1 MNKTHLQETE
11 CFSGLISRQHLQLM
25 QVKKLQNQN
34 RILIFSQLFTEFS
47 SLVTFFK
54 IFKFISRD
62 ATEKTEAWSEQKKAS
77 NLSQDQRNQTSK
89 RLKLKNS
96 WIRSRSKSSEVNPE
110 VNKNFVKRRQVKL
123 RLFRSQKKTRQN
135 EVGQKNL
142 WKLVVKSL
150 GKT

>member
-1 MNKTHLQETE
+1 
-11 CFSGLISRQHLQLM
+11 M

-77 NLSQDQRNQTSK
+77 NLRNHLVK
-89 RLKLKNS
+89 INGIKLQNDWNWKIREFEAAQKVRK
-96 WIRSRSKSSEVNPE
+96 WIQNNNDICKASG
-110 VNKNFVKRRQVKL
+110 RQ
-123 RLFRSQKKTRQN
+123 S
-135 EVGQKNL
+135 
-142 WKLVVKSL
+142 
-150 GKT
+150 